1 MLTTAWAQWAAWL
14 MTGLA
19 LLLLVVH
26 DWRGLIAGLAALEV
40 ALVAVLLQAWP
51 LPLAATQLIAGW
63 LAGAMLAI
71 AQNLRARQQSLP
83 PPLTGRFVR
92 LLAGVLALALVLS
105 SAPAL
110 ARLWPAVPGAA
121 RLGGAAVALLGLIQA
136 AWSRHPLRLTVGLLT
151 ALGGFLALYAWQQ
164 QGLLLTGLLAMF
176 HVLLAWA
183 GSYLIHQTLA
193 GEEAL

>member
-1 MLTTAWAQWAAWL
+1 MLNAQWAQWAVWW
-14 MTGLA
+14 MVGLA
-19 LLLLVVH
+19 LLLLGVQ
-26 DWRGLIAGLAALEV
+26 DWRGLIAGLAALEA

-51 LPLAATQLIAGW
+51 LPLASTQLIAGW

-71 AQNLRARQQSLP
+71 AQNLRAQKEP
-83 PPLTGRFVR
+83 PAPLTGRLVR
-92 LLAGVLALALVLS
+92 LLAGVLTLALVFS
-105 SAPAL
+105 SRAAL
-110 ARLWPAVPGAA
+110 EAVWPTVPSAA
-121 RLGGAAVALLGLIQA
+121 RVGGASVALLGMMQT

-151 ALGGFLALYAWQQ
+151 ALGGFLVLYAWQQ

-183 GSYLIHQTLA
+183 GSVLIHQTLA